1 LALASRFVGRTEE
14 IRVLEGAIEDAKAV
28 ARVVLLTG
36 EAGIGKTALAFEVA
50 QRAQDAQIAT
60 ARAWEAPGAPP
71 FWLWSECLRE
81 LGEDLPP
88 LTTSV
93 SDESRFAAL
102 TTIVECV
109 RRAARKRR
117 TVLVLDD
124 LQWAD
129 VPSLQALKLLVRTAR
144 VDRLCIVAT
153 VREPHEPSPE
163 LADVRREALVLA
175 LGGLER
181 DAISELAHAH
191 GIDEER
197 AVDALTGATGG
208 NALFALELLGD
219 RTARAALVA
228 GDAVEAPRGVRDLLS
243 RHLARLAPSHRDVV
257 SWAAVGGSPIDAGAI
272 AAASDL
278 PFVSEAIDAACREHV
293 LTRAGG
299 TLRFSHDLLRSA
311 AYAEIPHATR
321 AHMHEAFARVLD
333 AHGVRRVSH
342 LFASGSPDAPH
353 VALDAAVHALRRFA
367 YEDAA
372 RLATQAIAVF
382 EGSGKRTE
390 LALALALSAEA
401 TLLRGDPER
410 SAGEAMRA
418 LDVARESGDA
428 VAFARAALA
437 LGLRRVVA
445 MPSRPVAAALDEA
458 LAKLDAAG
466 NDEVALRC
474 AVEARLASAL
484 QPALDPVRA
493 IATARRAV
501 ERARREHDPELLART
516 IHGARPAFR
525 MLEPL
530 EERAGMDRELR
541 HLAERLGDRPLA
553 AHANARV
560 FWTAL
565 EAGHAL
571 EADLALRSLEE
582 TAAALGM
589 PNHLLAAGL
598 ARCTWDTILGRFAP
612 AKSVLAEL
620 ESRREPWPS
629 AWPVDPFTILRLN
642 LFAAGGGP
650 RPETFTGAPPPLHAL
665 MEASVVAREGRLAEA
680 AAALSGIASALMQGD
695 QIGFNIFVLVGD
707 IAARVGS
714 KPHAE
719 RCYELALPFEGR
731 HVVLAPLPGY
741 DGAVDRLLGA
751 LANVRGDR
759 AAALRHYDRAIALEE
774 QLGAAPFAARSRA
787 ERARLAPSVVTVD
800 LRARPTLIRE
810 GETWLSTFGDESTR
824 LKDAD
829 GLRYLAYLLARP
841 NVPVPVVE
849 LFGERAGARGEPAPA
864 TGDAG
869 DALDRDAIASYR
881 ERARDLRELLAEAE
895 ARNDRGAVERAR
907 TELAFLEE
915 ELSRSVGLGGRPRR
929 AGSDQ
934 EKIRINVTTR
944 IRKTI
949 DKLRADAPQLA
960 KHLDRS
966 VKTGNLCSYEPVT
979 S

>member
-1 LALASRFVGRTEE
+1 
-14 IRVLEGAIEDAKAV
+14 
-28 ARVVLLTG
+28 VLLTG

-50 QRAQDAQIAT
+50 RRAQPAQIAT
-60 ARAWEAPGAPP
+60 GRAWEAPGAPA

-81 LGEDLPP
+81 LGEELPP

-93 SDESRFAAL
+93 SDEARFAVL

-109 RRAARKRR
+109 RRVARKTP
-117 TVLVLDD
+117 TVLILDD

-144 VDRLCIVAT
+144 TDRLCVLAT
-153 VREPHEPSPE
+153 VREPNDASAD
-163 LADVRREALVLA
+163 LADVRREALVLG

-181 DAISELAHAH
+181 DAIAQLAHAH
-191 GIDEER
+191 GLDEER
-197 AVDALTGATGG
+197 AVDAIAGATGG
-208 NALFALELLGD
+208 NALFALELLAD
-219 RTARAALVA
+219 RAARAALAA
-228 GDAVEAPRGVRDLLS
+228 GDALEAPRGVRDLLS
-243 RHLARLAPSHRDVV
+243 RHLARLEPAHREVV
-257 SWAAVGGSPIDAGAI
+257 AWAAVGGSPIDVAAV
-272 AAASDL
+272 AAASRL
-278 PFVSEAIDAACREHV
+278 PSVREAVDAACREHV

-299 TLRFSHDLLRSA
+299 ALRFAHDLLRTA

-321 AHMHEAFARVLD
+321 AQMHEAFARVLGERD
-333 AHGVRRVSH
+333 SLGVGRVSH
-342 LFASGSPDAPH
+342 LFASGSEDAAR
-353 VALDAAVHALRRFA
+353 VALDAAAHALRRFA

-372 RLATQAIAVF
+372 RLATQAVAIF
-382 EGSGKRTE
+382 ERTGQRAE

-401 TLLRGDPER
+401 TLVRGDPEG
-410 SAGEAMRA
+410 SAREAMRA

-428 VAFARAALA
+428 VAFARAGLA
-437 LGLRRVVA
+437 VGLRRVVA

-458 LAKLDAAG
+458 IAKLDACG
-466 NDEVALRC
+466 DDDVALRC

-484 QPALDPVRA
+484 QPALDPLRA
-493 IATARRAV
+493 IATARRAI
-501 ERARREHDPELLART
+501 ERARSAGDPELLART

-525 MLEPL
+525 VLEPL
-530 EERAGMDRELR
+530 DERAAMDRELR
-541 HLAERLGDRPLA
+541 QLSERLGDRPLA

-565 EAGHAL
+565 EAGNAL

-582 TAAALGM
+582 IATVLGM
-589 PNHLLAAGL
+589 PNHLLAAGM
-598 ARCTWDTILGRFAP
+598 ARCTWDTLLGRFAE
-612 AKSVLAEL
+612 AESVLADL
-620 ESRREPWPS
+620 EHRREPWAA
-629 AWPVDPFTILRLN
+629 AWPVDPLAILRMN
-642 LFAAGGGP
+642 LFSAGGGP
-650 RPETFTGAPPPLHAL
+650 KPEAFTGAPPPLHAL
-665 MEASVVAREGRLAEA
+665 MVAFLLAREGRLAEA
-680 AAALSGIASALMQGD
+680 ATALPGIASALLQGD
-695 QIGFNIFVLVGD
+695 QVGFNLFILVGD

-731 HVVLAPLPGY
+731 HVVLSPLPGY

-759 AAALRHYDRAIALEE
+759 SAALRHYDRAIALEE

-787 ERARLAPSVVTVD
+787 ERARLAPPAVALT
-800 LRARPTLIRE
+800 ARPTLVRE
-810 GETWLSTFGDESTR
+810 GETWLATFGGESTR

-829 GLRYLAYLLARP
+829 GLRYLGYLIARP

-849 LFGERAGARGEPAPA
+849 LFAERAAARGEPTPKA
-864 TGDAG
+864 GDAG
-869 DALDRDAIASYR
+869 EALDREAIASYR
-881 ERARDLRELLAEAE
+881 ERARDVRESLAEAE
-895 ARNDRGAVERAR
+895 ARSDRGAIELAR

-915 ELSRSVGLGGRPRR
+915 ELSRGVGLGGRARR

-960 KHLDRS
+960 RHLDRS
-966 VKTGNLCSYEPVT
+966 VKTGNTCSYED
-979 S
+979 